1 MILPSCKIQYT
12 KTNRKIAKWKK
23 SKKTRIFQ
31 RICLGF
37 LPASFEKQENPPTP
51 SIDLK
56 RKQEEKKTCFQR
68 FILIL
73 IWKTLGLWHLVNLKK
88 FSPRPPSL
96 YISLYFF
103 VPPSSS
109 IHTHYFPP
117 ICFFVKIQHTRK
129 IILPVLSETFFH
141 LKETFYL
148 SKGPKNS
155 KKSLK
160 PNLPSS
166 WSAVWNYYEKTK
178 TNLKF

>member
-1 MILPSCKIQYT
+1 M
-12 KTNRKIAKWKK
+12 
-23 SKKTRIFQ
+23 
-31 RICLGF
+31 
-37 LPASFEKQENPPTP
+37 PASFEKKIQNPQTP

-73 IWKTLGLWHLVNLKK
+73 IWKTLGQWHLVNLKK

-109 IHTHYFPP
+109 IHTHYFPRYV
-117 ICFFVKIQHTRK
+117 FSLKYSIQENNSTYSIWDLFSFK
-129 IILPVLSETFFH
+129 
-141 LKETFYL
+141 KTFYL

-155 KKSLK
+155 KKSLM

-166 WSAVWNYYEKTK
+166 WSAVWNYYEKKQKQTWNSK
-178 TNLKF
+178 KNKSL